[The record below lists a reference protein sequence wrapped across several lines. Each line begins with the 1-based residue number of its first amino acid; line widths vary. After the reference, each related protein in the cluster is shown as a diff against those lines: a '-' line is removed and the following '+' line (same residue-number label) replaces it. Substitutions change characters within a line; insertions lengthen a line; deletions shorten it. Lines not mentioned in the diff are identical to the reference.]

1 VPFFYILFEYTKRNG
16 KLLAAISFWV
26 LGMHILDTYVTIM
39 PFLHQKGFELSVLD
53 LLALLSIGPLLA
65 FIFILRLGGVSL
77 FPARDPRLLES
88 LKLSN

>member
-1 VPFFYILFEYTKRNG
+1 
-16 KLLAAISFWV
+16 
-26 LGMHILDTYVTIM
+26 M
-39 PFLHQKGFELSVLD
+39 PFLHQKGFVVSILD

-65 FIFILRLGGVSL
+65 FIFLLRLGGVSL